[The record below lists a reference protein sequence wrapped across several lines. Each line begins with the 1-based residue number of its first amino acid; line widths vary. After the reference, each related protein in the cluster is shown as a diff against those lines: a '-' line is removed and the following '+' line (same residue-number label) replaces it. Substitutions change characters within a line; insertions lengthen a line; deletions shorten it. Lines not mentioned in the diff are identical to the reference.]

1 MVVDPIIQA
10 YAVRTATLGSQARV
24 LTVQLMGGGAE
35 GDDATAEN
43 IGGAE
48 VLQPMGLF
56 VRPFITPRTE
66 AFGIELGDEV
76 VVFAMLDK
84 SGGGGASAVPFS
96 DVDQGE
102 TRLYGAKE
110 AAARLRLRADGS
122 LDLEVKAA
130 MPLRITQPSGAKFW
144 INADGSLDLE
154 AKASMPLRITH
165 PSGAK
170 FWINADGSIDVLSA
184 PGTPVNV
191 AAGGAGDVV
200 LNGGTLKTARVTD
213 PILVGTVAGL
223 AGPFPVMFTFQP
235 FDANGAPFGPPVV
248 SPAVPLVGVVA
259 NVGGALRTKA

>member
-130 MPLRITQPSGAKFW
+130 MPLRIT
-144 INADGSLDLE
+144 
-154 AKASMPLRITH
+154 H

>member
-56 VRPFITPRTE
+56 VRPFITARTE

-122 LDLEVKAA
+122 LDLEVKA
-130 MPLRITQPSGAKFW
+130 
-144 INADGSLDLE
+144 
-154 AKASMPLRITH
+154 SMPLRITH

-191 AAGGAGDVV
+191 AAGGSGDVV
-200 LNGGTLKTARVTD
+200 LNGGTLKAARVTD
-213 PILVGTVAGL
+213 PVRVGTLVAT
-223 AGPFPVMFTFQP
+223 AGPYPVAFVFQA
-235 FDANGAPFGPPVV
+235 FDADGAPAGPPVSGPTV
-248 SPAVPLVGVVA
+248 TLSGVGSPA
-259 NVGGALRTKA
+259 GGAPRTKG